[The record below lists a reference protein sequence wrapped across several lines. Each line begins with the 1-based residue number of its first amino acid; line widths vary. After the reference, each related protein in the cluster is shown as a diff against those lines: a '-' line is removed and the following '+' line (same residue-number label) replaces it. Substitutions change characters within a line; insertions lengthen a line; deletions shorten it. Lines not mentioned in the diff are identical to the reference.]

1 MTETLQRTGAVADG
15 AAFLETVVRYH
26 VQDEAGIPAETC
38 ITCAAWMAGTLLFR
52 LVEQQGAR
60 HLPRGRV
67 VLSDRVNQRLP
78 ALMGLVGAMVADG
91 LPADPETDQTA
102 PPQTMPPLRLTLAQA
117 QDLLDPVYLSY
128 ARRQA
133 LTPEQA
139 LMAATRATGQLAAR
153 MRQVLGLP
161 LSTHLAQY
169 GLLEA
174 SKTAP
179 RWPQRHDFA
188 ATHLKRFASIL
199 PRQSVWQRA
208 RTVLNGWAMP
218 HDRDPDHRG
227 VNAAGDLQ

>member
-1 MTETLQRTGAVADG
+1 MTDTFQRADAVAEG

-26 VQDEAGIPAETC
+26 VQDDAGIPAETC

-52 LVEQQGAR
+52 LEEQHAR
-60 HLPRGRV
+60 HLPRGCV

-78 ALMGLVGAMVADG
+78 ALMGLVGAMAADG
-91 LPADPETDQTA
+91 EPAAPEIDQTA

-128 ARRQA
+128 ARRHA

-153 MRQVLGLP
+153 MRHVLGLP
-161 LSTHLAQY
+161 ISTHLAQY

-199 PRQSVWQRA
+199 PRRSVWQQV

-218 HDRDPDHRG
+218 HGQDPDQRG
-227 VNAAGDLQ
+227 VNTAGGLR